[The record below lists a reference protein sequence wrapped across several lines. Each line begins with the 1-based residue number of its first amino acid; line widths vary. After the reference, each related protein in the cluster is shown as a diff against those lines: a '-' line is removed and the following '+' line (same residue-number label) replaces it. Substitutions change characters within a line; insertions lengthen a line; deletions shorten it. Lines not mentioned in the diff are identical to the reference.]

1 VTARADVVL
10 PVAAA
15 VEKSGTFV
23 DWEGRRR
30 PFDQVLRGTNAMPDV
45 RVLHVLADEMGV
57 DLGLPDVPA
66 ARAELDDLGAWDGDR
81 AAFAPVDPLPPAS
94 ASLATGRVVLST
106 WPLLLDAGRLQDGEP
121 YLAGTAR
128 PAVARVSSATADAL
142 GVGDGDPVTV
152 STDRG
157 EVTAPV
163 LVTDMPDGVVWL
175 PTNSDGVHVRL
186 GLAAANGSRV
196 KVRAGSTAVEQGG
209 GR

>member
-1 VTARADVVL
+1 
-10 PVAAA
+10 

-57 DLGLPDVPA
+57 DLRLPDVPA
-66 ARAELDDLGAWDGDR
+66 ARAEIDDLGAWDGDR
-81 AAFAPVDPLPPAS
+81 ATFASVDPVPPAP
-94 ASLATGRVVLST
+94 ASLATGRMVLST

-128 PAVARVSSATADAL
+128 PAVARLSAGTAEAL

-196 KVRAGSTAVEQGG
+196 RVRAGSTAVEQGG